1 MSARD
6 AVDGT
11 TAIRQTNRVSGRVS
25 ETKGYSFL
33 LADCRMF
40 RLCEL
45 LTKTQVGFKG
55 QRACGA
61 GGSIKPGVER
71 AKRAKPR
78 GTHDKKNKAR
88 GAGDRN
94 SSHPRFLCRP
104 LRGLATLRDRCPG
117 VRYAH
122 PRLYAA
128 GCSAASLS
136 GYERRRL
143 FTS

>member
-61 GGSIKPGVER
+61 GRSIKPGVER

-78 GTHDKKNKAR
+78 EHTTKRTKPAERATETLHILASSVAR
-88 GAGDRN
+88 FAG
-94 SSHPRFLCRP
+94 
-104 LRGLATLRDRCPG
+104 
-117 VRYAH
+117 
-122 PRLYAA
+122 
-128 GCSAASLS
+128 SL
-136 GYERRRL
+136 L
-143 FTS
+143 FEIVV